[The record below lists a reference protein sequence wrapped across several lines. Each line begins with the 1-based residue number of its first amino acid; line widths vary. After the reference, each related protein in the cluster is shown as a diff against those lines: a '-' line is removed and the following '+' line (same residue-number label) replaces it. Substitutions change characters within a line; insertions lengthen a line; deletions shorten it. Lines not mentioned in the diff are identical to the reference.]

1 MGLGDLIYPFLY
13 LADKRYFD
21 MAQHLDDIHLADMHL
36 ADNFEEAHIQV
47 PLVLNTEVPAT
58 EQSLVV

>member
-21 MAQHLDDIHLADMHL
+21 MAQHLDNMHL